1 MKYVLIFFGTLSVIA
16 GASVLVLGAHNTSN
30 STYELEALLLG
41 LIATVFFTGAAVIET
56 VEKIR
61 PTT

>member
-1 MKYVLIFFGTLSVIA
+1 MKYILILFGSLSVIA
-16 GASVLVLGAHNTSN
+16 GAYVFFIGSRNATNT
-30 STYELEALLLG
+30 THELEALLLG

-61 PTT
+61 G